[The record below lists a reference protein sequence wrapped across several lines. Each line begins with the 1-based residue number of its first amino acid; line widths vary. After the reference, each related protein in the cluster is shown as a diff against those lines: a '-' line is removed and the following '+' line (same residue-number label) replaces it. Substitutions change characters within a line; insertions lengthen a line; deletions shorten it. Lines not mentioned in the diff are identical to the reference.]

1 MYWVMARA
9 RRYSFLQ
16 GIRHEYLRYIH
27 LLQVCVCGG
36 EMILRSRKGMGG
48 KRFVMAKT
56 SYRFLLY
63 PLAKHAS
70 DHLKI
75 KYR

>member
-1 MYWVMARA
+1 
-9 RRYSFLQ
+9 
-16 GIRHEYLRYIH
+16 
-27 LLQVCVCGG
+27 
-36 EMILRSRKGMGG
+36 MILRSRKGMGG

-75 KYR
+75 KYRREMKTGREVR